1 MVSGPWLSSSGAG
14 RQSSGSGNRRL
25 AQSAL
30 VSASV
35 GCLRRK
41 AALGLPEATG
51 CSEPQLLS
59 PAGGGQFLRGW
70 EQLGH
75 RRLACRMTGCFLDD
89 LPQAVPRSGMG
100 ALIDDE
106 DAVRAGRAT
115 TLRHANRVLPRWRPG
130 PPEIS

>member
-25 AQSAL
+25 AN
-30 VSASV
+30 
-35 GCLRRK
+35 
-41 AALGLPEATG
+41 
-51 CSEPQLLS
+51 LS
-59 PAGGGQFLRGW
+59 CRHQPGGGQFLRSQAG

-115 TLRHANRVLPRWRPG
+115 TSGHANRVLPRRRPG

>member
-1 MVSGPWLSSSGAG
+1 M
-14 RQSSGSGNRRL
+14 
-25 AQSAL
+25 
-30 VSASV
+30 SASV

-41 AALGLPEATG
+41 AALGL
-51 CSEPQLLS
+51 SKLLRAADLS
-59 PAGGGQFLRGW
+59 CCHQPGGGQFLRSLAG

-75 RRLACRMTGCFLDD
+75 RRLACGMTGCFLDD

-106 DAVRAGRAT
+106 DAVRAGRAAT
-115 TLRHANRVLPRWRPG
+115 SGHANRVLPRRCPG